1 MANAATCLTSSS
13 SSSSSYS
20 SSPWILQQNPRKH
33 CTLKQLH
40 SLPSSIHFRYSKLS
54 RLVFVAPP
62 LPCLSPV
69 SSSPYCSLSHNRRAR
84 FSVLLAILDKESAV
98 TEEAIEEDDVKSE
111 GNASNQEVKKQAQPC
126 ELYVCNLPR
135 NCDIAEL
142 VEMFKPFGTV
152 LAAEVSRNPETGIS
166 KGCGYVTMG
175 SINSAKVSIAALD
188 GSDVGGR
195 EMRVRFA
202 VDMSP
207 KKRNIENLNS
217 SPKKNII
224 YESPYKVYVGNLAWD
239 VKPGDLRSLFSQFGT
254 VVSAKVLND
263 RRAGKSR
270 VYGFLSF
277 SSAAERE
284 AAISL
289 DGTEFNNRK
298 LLVREG
304 LERNE
309 S

>member
-1 MANAATCLTSSS
+1 MLFT
-13 SSSSSYS
+13 
-20 SSPWILQQNPRKH
+20 
-33 CTLKQLH
+33 
-40 SLPSSIHFRYSKLS
+40 
-54 RLVFVAPP
+54 
-62 LPCLSPV
+62 
-69 SSSPYCSLSHNRRAR
+69 
-84 FSVLLAILDKESAV
+84 VLDNESAL
-98 TEEAIEEDDVKSE
+98 TEEAIVEGDVKSE
-111 GNASNQEVKKQAQPC
+111 GSLSNQEVKKLARPC

-135 NCDIAEL
+135 SCDIAEL
-142 VEMFKPFGTV
+142 VEMFKPYGTV

-175 SINSAKVSIAALD
+175 SINSAKVSITALD

-202 VDMSP
+202 VDMNS
-207 KKRNIENLNS
+207 KKRNLNNLHS

-224 YESPYKVYVGNLAWD
+224 YESPYKVYVGNLSWD
-239 VKPGDLRSLFSQFGT
+239 VKPGDLRNLFSRFGT

-277 SSAAERE
+277 SSAAERD
-284 AAISL
+284 ASISL
-289 DGTEFNNRK
+289 DGTEYNNRK
-298 LLVREG
+298 LVVREG
-304 LERNE
+304 LERSE

>member
-1 MANAATCLTSSS
+1 MANLATSLTFSSS
-13 SSSSSYS
+13 SSPSL
-20 SSPWILQQNPRKH
+20 WILKH
-33 CTLKQLH
+33 KSPNYCTFKQLH
-40 SLPSSIHFRYSKLS
+40 SFPSSFHFDYTKLVS
-54 RLVFVAPP
+54 LRHNHGERF
-62 LPCLSPV
+62 PV
-69 SSSPYCSLSHNRRAR
+69 L
-84 FSVLLAILDKESAV
+84 FTVLDNESAL
-98 TEEAIEEDDVKSE
+98 TEEAIVEGDVKSE
-111 GNASNQEVKKQAQPC
+111 SSVSNQEVKKLARPC

-135 NCDIAEL
+135 SCDIAEL
-142 VEMFKPFGTV
+142 VEMFKPYGTV

-202 VDMSP
+202 VDMNP
-207 KKRNIENLNS
+207 KNRNLNNLNS

-224 YESPYKVYVGNLAWD
+224 YESPYKVYVGNLSWD
-239 VKPGDLRSLFSQFGT
+239 VQPGDLRNLFSRFGT

-277 SSAAERE
+277 SSAAERD
-284 AAISL
+284 ASISL
-289 DGTEFNNRK
+289 DGTEFNKRK
-298 LLVREG
+298 LVVREG
-304 LERNE
+304 FERSE